1 VSLVTFSQRYL
12 PRPEQLAQPFSHVLG
27 HSSYCL
33 LLYPLSTSTTYEFR
47 VAMTN
52 YVEITSDGGTGQKLT
67 YATTVVA
74 GFASVIAIIFSVMY
88 ALFTSLMMMRITNP
102 SSQLNSVTS
111 QKLSQASSTT
121 ICRQNPCHGSHI
133 LDRIMD

>member
-1 VSLVTFSQRYL
+1 MSLVTFSQRHL
-12 PRPEQLAQPFSHVLG
+12 LRPEQLAKPFSHVLG

-33 LLYPLSTSTTYEFR
+33 LLYPLSTSTSYDFR
-47 VAMTN
+47 VAMAN

-88 ALFTSLMMMRITNP
+88 ALFTSLMMDAHN
-102 SSQLNSVTS
+102 
-111 QKLSQASSTT
+111 
-121 ICRQNPCHGSHI
+121 
-133 LDRIMD
+133 